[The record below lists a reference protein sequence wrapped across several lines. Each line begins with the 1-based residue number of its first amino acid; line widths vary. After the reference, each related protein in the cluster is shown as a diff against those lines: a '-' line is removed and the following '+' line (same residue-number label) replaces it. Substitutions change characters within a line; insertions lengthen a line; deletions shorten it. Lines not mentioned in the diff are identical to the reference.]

1 MKVRSKLGAVALAAA
16 AAASL
21 SAGPALAKAPSGSTA
36 QGIVS
41 TAGRSQQCV
50 TATAFH
56 SGSTVML
63 QHCQVT
69 ADAHQEW
76 SLLWIKLRTNST
88 SGPVRMCLTAH
99 PNLCLGLGTISTRK
113 REAAALLYD
122 DTNGD
127 PNVAIHNALTLFR
140 SNTGSQEYRFGANA
154 IKGGARL
161 TTSSGRTPR
170 AGDALAW
177 QIPSP
182 SFPTLY
188 VLPRFH
194 KPKG

>member
-1 MKVRSKLGAVALAAA
+1 MKKTAGAALASAA
-16 AAASL
+16 LLAGL
-21 SAGPALAKAPSGSTA
+21 STTTWAEAPSGSTA

-56 SGSTVML
+56 SGAAVML
-63 QHCQVT
+63 ERCNLNP
-69 ADAHQEW
+69 DAHQEW
-76 SLLWIKLRTNST
+76 SLLWVKLRTNST

-99 PNLCLGLGTISTRK
+99 PNLCLGLGTISKSK

-122 DTNGD
+122 DSNGD
-127 PNVAIHNALTLFR
+127 PNTAIHNALTLFR

-161 TTSSGRTPR
+161 TTSSQRFPR
-170 AGDALAW
+170 PGDALAW
-177 QIPSP
+177 QIPQP
-182 SFPTLY
+182 TAPTLY

-194 KPKG
+194 KPKN